1 MEKRAWMVRID
12 RARRAQAI
20 TNRLHTERELA
31 GMTYASTS
39 LGERDARRIVLLHLD
54 SLVCLP
60 ALDILF
66 SALGARIA
74 LVVSSDRF
82 AGTFGG
88 VWRQFG
94 HNLSRSGLR
103 LTLALGFDIVA
114 LRIALL
120 FAPSMRALGRH
131 SPLRGVREHAR
142 AVGASYVASADV
154 NGSEM
159 LDLMRNLRPDLVV
172 SFHFD
177 QILRPPFLEAAGAPV
192 LNVHPALLPAHRGPC
207 PAFWMLAAGEARC
220 GVTVHRIVDAGI
232 DTGEP
237 VARVARA
244 TPASVSMSELDELLF
259 EEGASTLVEMLTP
272 QPGGPRLDPPGAAG
286 PYESLPPRF
295 LVQAARR
302 RGVRLWRLAQ
312 SVRLLARLFGWSRAQ
327 ATKV

>member
-1 MEKRAWMVRID
+1 
-12 RARRAQAI
+12 
-20 TNRLHTERELA
+20 
-31 GMTYASTS
+31 MTYEPISF
-39 LGERDARRIVLLHLD
+39 GERDARRIVLLHLD

-66 SALGARIA
+66 SALGARVT

-82 AGTFGG
+82 AGTLGG

-120 FAPSMRALGRH
+120 FAPSMRVLGRH
-131 SPLRGVREHAR
+131 PPLRSVREHAR

-159 LDLMRNLRPDLVV
+159 VELMRNHRPDLVV

-177 QILRPPFLEAAGAPV
+177 QVLHPPLLESAGAPV

-207 PAFWMLAAGEARC
+207 PSFWVLAAGEARC
-220 GVTVHRIVDAGI
+220 GVTVHRVVDAGI

-244 TPASVSMSELDELLF
+244 TPAGVSTSELDELLF
-259 EEGASTLVEMLTP
+259 EEGATLLADLLSA
-272 QPGGPRLDPPGAAG
+272 QPGGARLDSPGVAG

-312 SVRLLARLFGWSRAQ
+312 SVRLLARLFGWRRAPS
-327 ATKV
+327 TKV

>member
-1 MEKRAWMVRID
+1 
-12 RARRAQAI
+12 
-20 TNRLHTERELA
+20 
-31 GMTYASTS
+31 MTKGPTS
-39 LGERDARRIVLLHLD
+39 IRERDARRIVLLHLD

-66 SALGARIA
+66 PALETRIA

-82 AGTFGG
+82 AGTLGG
-88 VWRQFG
+88 VCRQFA
-94 HNLSRSGLR
+94 HNRSRSGLR

-120 FAPSMRALGRH
+120 FAPAMRALGRH
-131 SPLRGVREHAR
+131 APLRSAREHAR
-142 AVGASYVASADV
+142 AVGAAHVAIADV

-159 LDLMRNLRPDLVV
+159 SDLLRNLRPDLVV

-207 PAFWMLAAGEARC
+207 PSFWTLAAGEARC
-220 GVTVHRIVDAGI
+220 GVTVHRVVDAGI

-244 TPASVSMSELDELLF
+244 TPASVAMSELDELLF
-259 EEGASTLVEMLTP
+259 EEGASTLVELLTP
-272 QPGGPRLDPPGAAG
+272 QPGGPRLDPAGAAG

-295 LVQAARR
+295 LVQVARR

-312 SVRLLARLFGWSRAQ
+312 SVRLLARLFGWKRAPS
-327 ATKV
+327 TKV